1 MENNNIFVT
10 LGNIFKPGREPLKIE
25 VSTDDNMP
33 TEVLENLDEIKQ
45 QQAKS
50 GE

>member
-1 MENNNIFVT
+1 MMENDIFET

-33 TEVLENLDEIKQ
+33 TEVLDEIKQ

>member
-1 MENNNIFVT
+1 MMENNNIFET
-10 LGNIFKPGREPLKIE
+10 LGNIFKPSVEPLKIE

-33 TEVLENLDEIKQ
+33 TEVLDEIKQ

-50 GE
+50 GK